1 MEIDIEEYCMRYL
14 DSAMVLRNGGKVKI
28 SLRE

>member
-14 DSAMVLRNGGKVKI
+14 DSAMILRNEEKVTI